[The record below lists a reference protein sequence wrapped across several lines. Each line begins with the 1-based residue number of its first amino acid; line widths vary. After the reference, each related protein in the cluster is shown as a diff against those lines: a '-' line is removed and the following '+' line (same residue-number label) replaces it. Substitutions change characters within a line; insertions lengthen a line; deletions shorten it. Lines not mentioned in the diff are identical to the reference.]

1 MKQTE
6 LLEGGQ
12 IVNTHGVKGEVK
24 IDSWCDFPDDLAAV
38 GTLYIDGAPV
48 AVRSARVHKNCVLAA
63 LEGVDGIDAAI
74 ALKGKIVQVRR
85 EDIPLPE
92 GQVFMAD
99 LIGLKVVDAD
109 TGAELGVL
117 TDVLTPSIQKIYV
130 VRGAREI
137 LIPAVDEF
145 IREVDLES
153 GVVKVHLIEGM

>member
-6 LLEGGQ
+6 FLEGGQ

-24 IDSWCDFPDDLAAV
+24 IDSWCDLPDDLAAV

-63 LEGVDGIDAAI
+63 LEGVDDIDAAI
-74 ALKGKIVQVRR
+74 ALKGRIVQVRR

-117 TDVLTPSIQKIYV
+117 ADVLTPSIQKIYV

-145 IREVDLES
+145 IRGVDLES